1 MDSVTHIVLGAC
13 IGEAMLGKKI
23 GKRGMLYGAIAQS
36 LPDLDVLAS
45 LWLDPVSDLLAH
57 RGFTH
62 SILCCVLISP
72 LLAWTAARYHR
83 ARGISFLQWS
93 LFFIT
98 ELFTHI
104 FLDAFNNYGTGWFE
118 PFSHLRVSFNALY
131 VADPLFTL
139 FPLIGAIALIV
150 LRRKSRQRRVW
161 WKMPIIVCACYL
173 ALSLVNKF
181 TVQRAVMRS
190 LAEQHIP
197 HERYFTTPAP
207 LQNLLWMVVSGN
219 DSGYYVGY
227 RSALDTQQKMNF
239 RYFPTNSGY
248 LDTIVHYKNVQQ
260 LIRFSQGF
268 FTIEK
273 WGDTLVFNDLRFG
286 QIIGWQE
293 PKERFVFHYYLTSSA
308 SNDLVVQRG
317 RFSKWDKKVLH
328 RFLRRIFGN

>member
-23 GKRGMLYGAIAQS
+23 GKKGMLYGAIAQS

-72 LLAWTAARYHR
+72 LLAWLARRFHR
-83 ARGISFLQWS
+83 MQHVSLVQWS

-118 PFSHLRVSFNALY
+118 PFSHFRISFNALY
-131 VADPLFTL
+131 VADPLFTI
-139 FPLIGAIALIV
+139 FPLGGAIV
-150 LRRKSRQRRVW
+150 LLLLQPKSRRRRFW
-161 WKMPIIVCACYL
+161 AKMPIVVCTFYL
-173 ALSLVNKF
+173 VLSLFNKF

-190 LAEQHIP
+190 LAGQHIP

-207 LQNLLWMVVSGN
+207 LQNLLWMVVAGN
-219 DSGYYVGY
+219 DSGYHVGY
-227 RSALDTQQKMNF
+227 RSVLDTGRQMNF

-248 LDTIVHYKNVQQ
+248 LDTIVQYQDVQH

-273 WGDTLVFNDLRFG
+273 WSDTLVFNDLRFG

-293 PKERFVFHYYLTSSA
+293 PKERFVFHYYLTSPA
-308 SNDLVVQRG
+308 GNDLVVQRG
-317 RFSKWDKKVLH
+317 RFSKWDKKVLL